1 MLGQALFVFWA
12 LFRIFAH
19 TSVMSLY
26 LTYHTFY
33 RFLYNFRLRKHK
45 KMGPGGP
52 RIKIFIQKSKF
63 SSRATK
69 NYENK
74 SDLHEISRRIDWER
88 PRGPKIG

>member
-1 MLGQALFVFWA
+1 
-12 LFRIFAH
+12 
-19 TSVMSLY
+19 
-26 LTYHTFY
+26 
-33 RFLYNFRLRKHK
+33 
-45 KMGPGGP
+45 MGPGGP
-52 RIKIFIQKSKF
+52 RIKKIIQKSKF

>member
-1 MLGQALFVFWA
+1 
-12 LFRIFAH
+12 
-19 TSVMSLY
+19 
-26 LTYHTFY
+26 
-33 RFLYNFRLRKHK
+33 
-45 KMGPGGP
+45 MGPGGP
-52 RIKIFIQKSKF
+52 RKKKIGPRIIIIKKIKKSKF